1 MTIQKRTHT
10 IVRQRSPSKRH
21 EALFVSTPALD
32 ADLCGFRSCPI
43 SGRVLRCRA
52 DALGRNA
59 AFRSKSAYAAYRA
72 GRGPGSVYQRLC
84 LACAGWLYKRRPRAA
99 ERLRLWGRVWKT
111 QNRCKWTREPH
122 LRLVFSDSHYDPQ
135 PIAGYA
141 RQWFTQP
148 IASSVS
154 LGAGYTV
161 ALSTRSDGWYIP
173 FPIILPLA
181 TVRFSRFSL
190 MTTGLP

>member
-1 MTIQKRTHT
+1 MRRFSFRPRLLTLIYVVSGVARFPAESCAAELTRWAAT
-10 IVRQRSPSKRH
+10 RLS
-21 EALFVSTPALD
+21 EAKAHMLHIAREGGR
-32 ADLCGFRSCPI
+32 DLYI
-43 SGRVLRCRA
+43 SGYV
-52 DALGRNA
+52 
-59 AFRSKSAYAAYRA
+59 
-72 GRGPGSVYQRLC
+72 
-84 LACAGWLYKRRPRAA
+84 
-99 ERLRLWGRVWKT
+99 
-111 QNRCKWTREPH
+111 
-122 LRLVFSDSHYDPQ
+122 
-135 PIAGYA
+135 

-190 MTTGLP
+190 MTTGLPRIPGAVNIKGSVVFVWGRYEL

>member
-59 AFRSKSAYAAYRA
+59 AFRSKSAYAAYALLLRKAALRPSASALQRRTLPEIGQLRKPHRSASKA
-72 GRGPGSVYQRLC
+72 GVETKSASCRFEGERCLTIVCVRFWMVIQRL
-84 LACAGWLYKRRPRAA
+84 
-99 ERLRLWGRVWKT
+99 V
-111 QNRCKWTREPH
+111 
-122 LRLVFSDSHYDPQ
+122 
-135 PIAGYA
+135 
-141 RQWFTQP
+141 
-148 IASSVS
+148 
-154 LGAGYTV
+154 
-161 ALSTRSDGWYIP
+161 
-173 FPIILPLA
+173 
-181 TVRFSRFSL
+181 
-190 MTTGLP
+190 